1 MVNIYSMRILN
12 WDLFLEELV
21 GESPIKNI
29 QSYIGGMNLGL
40 QDKLFFVDML
50 DFDAIVDF
58 GCADGS
64 FLKLVSEI
72 NPKIKLFAYDIDP
85 NMLLKA
91 KSKLGKGSI
100 VTDSWDEI
108 RKSLVY
114 FNKPLLNLSSVIHEV
129 YSYSKMSDVKNFW
142 DNQVFGGDFKYITIR
157 DMIPSTEISK
167 SEISQFKDDVKKVK
181 QKFDRNYINSF
192 EERWGSL
199 NSNYRTLIH
208 FLLKYR
214 FTDNWEREVSEN
226 YLPISIETLR
236 KKMPNGYKIVY
247 EDSFLLPF
255 LKKEVKKDFNIDLIH
270 PTHTKMIISNRNF
283 RK

>member
-1 MVNIYSMRILN
+1 MKILN
-12 WDLFLEELV
+12 WFLFLEEFV
-21 GESPIKNI
+21 GEKPILDI
-29 QSYIGGMNLGL
+29 QSYITGMNLSI
-40 QDKLFFVDML
+40 QDKLFFVDLL
-50 DFDAIVDF
+50 DFDVIVDF
-58 GCADGS
+58 GCADGT
-64 FLKLVSEI
+64 FLESI
-72 NPKIKLFAYDIDP
+72 SKIKPKTKIIGYDIDP
-85 NMLLKA
+85 EMLSKA
-91 KSKLGKGSI
+91 KSKLGKNSI
-100 VTDSWDEI
+100 VTDDWDLVT
-108 RKSLVY
+108 KSLHY

-129 YSYSKMSDVKNFW
+129 YSYSNTNKIKYFW
-142 DNQVFGGDFKYITIR
+142 ESQVFGGDFKSIVIR

-192 EERWGSL
+192 EEKWGSL

-236 KKMPNGYKIVY
+236 KKIPSGYKIVY

-255 LKKEVKKDFNIDLIH
+255 LKNRVKKDFNIDLIH
-270 PTHTKMIISNRNF
+270 PTHTKMIITNKNF

>member
-1 MVNIYSMRILN
+1 MRILN